1 MTNLSPEVEA
11 DLHKQLIKLGDMM
24 GDGMHLEPGGSWI
37 KKDYARVARA
47 LGNAMPSTRRK
58 RPKALTDQINKRMSE
73 RTSES
78 ECPECKRF
86 SLKQTRS
93 GSMKARCTIC
103 GRGYTLL
110 KIQKGEAPQ
119 GA

>member
-1 MTNLSPEVEA
+1 MKKISREVEA

-47 LGNAMPSTRRK
+47 LGIAMPPTRRK
-58 RPKALTDQINKRMSE
+58 RPQALTDRINKRMAE
-73 RTSES
+73 RTRES
-78 ECPECKRF
+78 ECPQCKHF

-93 GSMKARCTIC
+93 GAMKARCTIC
-103 GRGYTLL
+103 GRGFMLL
-110 KIQKGEAPQ
+110 KIKKGEAPK
-119 GA
+119 GV